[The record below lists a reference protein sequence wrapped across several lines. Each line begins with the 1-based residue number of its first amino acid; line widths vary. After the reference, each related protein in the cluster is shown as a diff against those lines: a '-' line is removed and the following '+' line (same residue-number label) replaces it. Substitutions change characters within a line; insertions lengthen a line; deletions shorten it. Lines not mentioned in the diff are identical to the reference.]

1 MFNWLRQEAFSFMG
15 DSISVSLMIMAVT
28 VLVSLAAWQKPDW
41 MELMTMNPYLID
53 RKKQYWR
60 FISSGFIHAD
70 FTHLF
75 FNLFS
80 FYFFGTQLEYIFSV
94 IFPGMG
100 PQMFVLFYLLGILV
114 ADLPTYFKQK
124 NNAYFNSLGASGA
137 VSAVIFAG
145 IMFFPTEKIYLFGLL
160 GIPGI
165 IYAGLFTWYS
175 IEMDRR
181 GKDYVNHS
189 AHLYGGLFGILF
201 VSLTYPKVWITFIEQ
216 IKAMLW

>member
-1 MFNWLRQEAFSFMG
+1 MG
-15 DSISVSLMIMAVT
+15 DTISISLMIMAVT

-80 FYFFGTQLEYIFSV
+80 FYFFGTQLENIFSV
-94 IFPGMG
+94 IFPGLG
-100 PQMFVLFYLLGILV
+100 PEMFVLFYLLGILV

-175 IEMDRR
+175 VEMDRR

>member
-1 MFNWLRQEAFSFMG
+1 MSDTF
-15 DSISVSLMIMAVT
+15 SISLIIMAVT
-28 VLVSLAAWQKPDW
+28 ILVSLAAWQKPDW
-41 MELMTMNPYLID
+41 MDLMTMNPYLID
-53 RKKQYWR
+53 RRKQYWR
-60 FISSGFIHAD
+60 FVSSGFIHAD

-80 FYFFGTQLEYIFSV
+80 FYFFGTQLDHVFSV
-94 IFPGMG
+94 IFPGFG
-100 PQMFVLFYLLGILV
+100 TEMFVIFYLLGILV

-124 NNAYFNSLGASGA
+124 NNANFNSLGASGA

-181 GKDYVNHS
+181 GKDYINHS
-189 AHLYGGLFGILF
+189 AHLFGGLFGILF

-216 IKAMLW
+216 IKAMIW